1 MARIRSIKPEFF
13 IDEDLQDLEADHPG
27 AYCMMVFAG
36 LWGHCSKDGVFEYKP
51 RTLKLHILPFL
62 SFEMVDTLSLLED
75 AGFIRRFCVDGREY
89 GYIPTFGK
97 HQRISGKEAQ
107 DSPKYPVFQECFTEK
122 QEGSNGEATGKQE
135 GRQERKGKEREKE
148 RSIYDNDASSQA
160 SDTPLPPTPVSE
172 SSSSMAINEFRA
184 GFQEATGQLMPGGC
198 NRLASELCRRYSR
211 EQIKGAFETTALQG
225 GRTLRYVEQV
235 LEGKPKADLP
245 RGRDRPSKAE
255 LMREGFAVID
265 RVTEVIRASERVS
278 GRDETVDGDVWAA
291 SGGDG
296 CAVLVSAAG
305 SG

>member
-62 SFEMVDTLSLLED
+62 PFELVDTLSLLED
-75 AGFIRRFCVDGREY
+75 AGFIRRFSVDGKEY

-122 QEGSNGEATGKQE
+122 QEGSNGEAMGKQE

-160 SDTPLPPTPVSE
+160 STTPLPPTPVSE

-198 NRLASELCRRYSR
+198 NKLASELCRRYSR

-235 LEGKPKADLP
+235 LEGKPKAGLP

-255 LMREGFAVID
+255 LMQEGFAVID

-278 GRDETVDGDVWAA
+278 GGDEAVDGNVWTAA
-291 SGGDG
+291 GGDG
-296 CAVLVSAAG
+296 SAVLVSPAG

>member
-62 SFEMVDTLSLLED
+62 PFEMVDTLELLEG
-75 AGFIRRFCVDGREY
+75 AGFIRRFCVDGKGY
-89 GYIPTFGK
+89 GYIPTFVK

-122 QEGSNGEATGKQE
+122 QPGSSREAIGNQE

-160 SDTPLPPTPVSE
+160 SDTPPPPTPASE
-172 SSSSMAINEFRA
+172 ASSSMAINEFRV

-211 EQIKGAFETTALQG
+211 EQIKCAFETTALQG

-235 LEGKPKADLP
+235 LEGKPKANLP
-245 RGRDRPSKAE
+245 RGRDRPSRSE
-255 LMREGFAVID
+255 LMQEGFAVID

-278 GRDETVDGDVWAA
+278 GRDEAVDGDVWAA
-291 SGGDG
+291 AGGDG